1 MTRDEKNLICLYNP
15 GDRNGLIANLT
26 EMCKQL
32 TLEETELLELTN
44 STLGKLRD
52 MTDAEFERLDLYL
65 DFGEE

>member
-1 MTRDEKNLICLYNP
+1 MTSDEKNVICLYKP

-44 STLGKLRD
+44 STLGKLRA
-52 MTDAEFERLDLYL
+52 MNDAEFERLDL
-65 DFGEE
+65 